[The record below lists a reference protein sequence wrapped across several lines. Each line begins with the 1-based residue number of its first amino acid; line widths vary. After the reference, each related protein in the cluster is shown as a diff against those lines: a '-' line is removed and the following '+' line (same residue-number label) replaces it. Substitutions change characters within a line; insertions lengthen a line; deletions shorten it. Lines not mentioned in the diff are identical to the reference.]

1 MIHYKRFLL
10 LAAVIGGCILVM
22 NIFEDSL
29 FVKIFLGILI
39 LGILFMIKGVASA
52 VELPADETP
61 DKINEMQAT
70 GFNKTIDNLSQKKTI
85 SHEDQIDKYLKLM
98 IEVDEELRKEG
109 NIDPNSPSYN
119 MHLNYRISERL

>member
-22 NIFEDSL
+22 NIFEDNL

-70 GFNKTIDNLSQKKTI
+70 GFNKTIDKLIQEKTI

>member
-10 LAAVIGGCILVM
+10 LVAIIGGCILVM
-22 NIFEDSL
+22 NLFEDNL

-39 LGILFMIKGVASA
+39 FGILFMIKGLASA
-52 VELPADETP
+52 VELPADENP
-61 DKINEMQAT
+61 DKINEMQT
-70 GFNKTIDNLSQKKTI
+70 TKFNKTIDNLSQKTPM

>member
-10 LAAVIGGCILVM
+10 LVAIIGGCILVM
-22 NIFEDSL
+22 SLFEDNL

-70 GFNKTIDNLSQKKTI
+70 GFNKTIDNLSQEKTI

>member
-22 NIFEDSL
+22 NIFEDNL

-70 GFNKTIDNLSQKKTI
+70 GFNKTIDNLIQEKTI

>member
-10 LAAVIGGCILVM
+10 LVAIIGGCIFVM
-22 NIFEDSL
+22 NLFEDNL

-70 GFNKTIDNLSQKKTI
+70 GFNKTIDNLSQEKTI

>member
-10 LAAVIGGCILVM
+10 LVAIIGGCILVM
-22 NIFEDSL
+22 NLFEDNL

-52 VELPADETP
+52 VELPADENP

-70 GFNKTIDNLSQKKTI
+70 KFNKTIDNLSQKTPM

>member
-10 LAAVIGGCILVM
+10 LAVVIGGCILVM
-22 NIFEDSL
+22 NIFEDNL

-39 LGILFMIKGVASA
+39 FGILFMIKGLASA
-52 VELPADETP
+52 VELPADENP

-70 GFNKTIDNLSQKKTI
+70 GFNKTIDNLSQEKTI

>member
-10 LAAVIGGCILVM
+10 LAVVIGGGILVM
-22 NIFEDSL
+22 NIFEDNL

-39 LGILFMIKGVASA
+39 LGILFMINGVASA

-70 GFNKTIDNLSQKKTI
+70 GFNKTIDNLSQEKTI

>member
-10 LAAVIGGCILVM
+10 LAAVIGVCILVM
-22 NIFEDSL
+22 NIFEDNL

-70 GFNKTIDNLSQKKTI
+70 GFNKTIDNLSQEKTI

-119 MHLNYRISERL
+119 IHLNYRISERL

>member
-1 MIHYKRFLL
+1 
-10 LAAVIGGCILVM
+10 
-22 NIFEDSL
+22 
-29 FVKIFLGILI
+29 
-39 LGILFMIKGVASA
+39 MIKGVASA
-52 VELPADETP
+52 VELPADENP

-70 GFNKTIDNLSQKKTI
+70 KFNKTIDNLSQKTPM

>member
-10 LAAVIGGCILVM
+10 LAVVIGGCILVM
-22 NIFEDSL
+22 NIFEDNL

-70 GFNKTIDNLSQKKTI
+70 GFNKTIGNLSQEKTI